1 MIYGAVYNDN
11 AMANANMTVW
21 RFQVRQLYYRED
33 YVIAKNSG
41 HAAGVYGEIDYI
53 TYTGVL
59 LSTSVISI
67 RKTMLLPR
75 ISVMLPGSMV
85 N

>member
-1 MIYGAVYNDN
+1 MAGLLVRWGGGPLSLCASQVYCMIYGTVHSDN

-53 TYTGVL
+53 P
-59 LSTSVISI
+59 STPVCF
-67 RKTMLLPR
+67 
-75 ISVMLPGSMV
+75 
-85 N
+85 